1 MIVSPRQTVALLGY
15 GFSFE
20 TSPGTKAILV
30 MGTSTFLVVAYA
42 ATLCCHQA

>member
-15 GFSFE
+15 GFSLKE
-20 TSPGTKAILV
+20 SGTKAILV
-30 MGTSTFLVVAYA
+30 MGTSTFLVVAYT